1 MIRAL
6 RFGALAGLLFAAGCT
21 SWSGYSE
28 PEDMVKRFSFEANN
42 FKITKT
48 DLKGHSSC
56 AYIFPFLSVGA
67 FGMGG
72 IALGSTDLYAQAY
85 KELRANA
92 QPFIEGKSAQ
102 LHNVVQEI
110 SINPNFYFYGVIHV
124 NLAADVV
131 EFTGEYVDY
140 KTR

>member
-1 MIRAL
+1 MIQAL
-6 RFGALAGLLFAAGCT
+6 RIGAFAGLLFATGCT
-21 SWSGYSE
+21 SWTGYSE
-28 PEDMVKRFSFEANN
+28 PELMVKRFSFEANN
-42 FKITKT
+42 FKIVKS
-48 DLKGHSSC
+48 DLKAESSC

-67 FGMGG
+67 FGVGG

-85 KELRANA
+85 QSLRQKA
-92 QPFIEGKSAQ
+92 QPFTDGKPAQ

-110 SINPNFYFYGVIHV
+110 SINPNFYVYGVVHV

-140 KTR
+140 HNR